1 MALTPRECR
10 ALTSLAYAAA
20 LRGIHASL
28 KTDMKWARKIPHPVL
43 RAIAI
48 AGVVSYH
55 AGLAIGASI
64 AYRVALRDC
73 DKPSPLILDLDGDGR
88 RSRCSYLL

>member
-28 KTDMKWARKIPHPVL
+28 KTDMKWARKIPHPVGFTCDCYCWCGKL
-43 RAIAI
+43 SCRA
-48 AGVVSYH
+48 SY
-55 AGLAIGASI
+55 
-64 AYRVALRDC
+64 
-73 DKPSPLILDLDGDGR
+73 
-88 RSRCSYLL
+88 RCFYCL

>member
-28 KTDMKWARKIPHPVL
+28 KTDMKWARKF
-43 RAIAI
+43 
-48 AGVVSYH
+48 
-55 AGLAIGASI
+55 
-64 AYRVALRDC
+64 
-73 DKPSPLILDLDGDGR
+73 LIR
-88 RSRCSYLL
+88 FYVRLLLLVW